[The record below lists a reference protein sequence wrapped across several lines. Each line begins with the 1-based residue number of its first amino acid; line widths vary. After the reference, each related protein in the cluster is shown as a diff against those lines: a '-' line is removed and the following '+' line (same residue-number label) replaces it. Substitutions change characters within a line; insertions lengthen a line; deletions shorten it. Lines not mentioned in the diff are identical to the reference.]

1 MKSAQFL
8 TILLLSTVS
17 MVNAEVSTGS
27 NPKIMVVSIQE
38 IGQKS
43 KKFASVQKR
52 IESEVNKRGME
63 IEELKDQY
71 TKTVEKLQQGGKDM
85 NAAAQQQHHEKLAEY
100 KGKIEVKQQGLQAY
114 AEREMRSAE
123 EILIKE
129 IQAICKRLNFDI
141 VIPGALYIDPKYDA
155 TEVVMK
161 EMDKNVS
168 DSSTVKKIEKDVE
181 SFAKKIEKNVEDF
194 AKKVKKDL

>member
-1 MKSAQFL
+1 MIKNTQFL

-17 MVNAEVSTGS
+17 VVNAGMAPAS
-27 NPKIMVVSIQE
+27 PKVMVVSIQE

-43 KKFASVQKR
+43 KKFASVQKK
-52 IESEVNKRGME
+52 IETEIQKRGME
-63 IEELKDQY
+63 IEELKTQY
-71 TKTVEKLQQGGKDM
+71 SKTVEKLQQGGKDM
-85 NAAAQQQHHEKLAEY
+85 TATAQQQHHEKLAEY

-141 VIPGALYIDPKYDA
+141 VIPGALYVKPEYDA

-161 EMDKNVS
+161 EMDKNVAADVNQPS
-168 DSSTVKKIEKDVE
+168 AMKRKLEEVEQDVDSV
-181 SFAKKIEKNVEDF
+181 AKKI
-194 AKKVKKDL
+194 KKAL

>member
-1 MKSAQFL
+1 MIKSTQFL

-17 MVNAEVSTGS
+17 MVNAETSVGS
-27 NPKIMVVSIQE
+27 SPKVMVVSIQE

-52 IESEVNKRGME
+52 IEAEVNKRGME
-63 IEELKDQY
+63 IEELKTQY
-71 TKTVEKLQQGGKDM
+71 SKTVEKLQQGGKDM
-85 NAAAQQQHHEKLAEY
+85 NATAQQQHHEKLAEY

-129 IQAICKRLNFDI
+129 IQVICKRLNFDI
-141 VIPGALYIDPKYDA
+141 VIPGALYADPKYDA
-155 TEVVMK
+155 TDVVMK
-161 EMDKNVS
+161 EMDKNIS
-168 DSSTVKKIEKDVE
+168 DQPSTFKKLENEVE
-181 SFAKKIEKNVEDF
+181 TV
-194 AKKVKKDL
+194 AKKVRQAV

>member
-1 MKSAQFL
+1 MIKSTQFL
-8 TILLLSTVS
+8 TILLLSTFSV
-17 MVNAEVSTGS
+17 VNADAANAKV
-27 NPKIMVVSIQE
+27 MVVSIQE

-43 KKFASVQKR
+43 KKFASVQKK
-52 IESEVNKRGME
+52 IEAEIQKRGME
-63 IEELKDQY
+63 IEELKTQY

-85 NAAAQQQHHEKLAEY
+85 TAAAQQQHHEKLAEF

-141 VIPGALYIDPKYDA
+141 VIPGALYVKPEYDA

-168 DSSTVKKIEKDVE
+168 DQPSTLKKLEKDVE
-181 SFAKKIEKNVEDF
+181 DV
-194 AKKVKKDL
+194 AKKVRQAV

>member
-1 MKSAQFL
+1 MIKSTQFL

-17 MVNAEVSTGS
+17 MVNAEVLVGANS
-27 NPKIMVVSIQE
+27 KVMVVSIQE

-43 KKFASVQKR
+43 KKFASVQKK
-52 IESEVNKRGME
+52 IEAEIQKRGME
-63 IEELKDQY
+63 IEELKTQY

-85 NAAAQQQHHEKLAEY
+85 TATAQQQHHEKLAEY

-114 AEREMRSAE
+114 AEREMRTAE

-141 VIPGALYIDPKYDA
+141 VIPGALYVKPEYDA
-155 TEVVMK
+155 TDVVMK

-168 DSSTVKKIEKDVE
+168 DSSNLKKIENEVE
-181 SFAKKIEKNVEDF
+181 NV
-194 AKKVKKDL
+194 AKKVRQTA